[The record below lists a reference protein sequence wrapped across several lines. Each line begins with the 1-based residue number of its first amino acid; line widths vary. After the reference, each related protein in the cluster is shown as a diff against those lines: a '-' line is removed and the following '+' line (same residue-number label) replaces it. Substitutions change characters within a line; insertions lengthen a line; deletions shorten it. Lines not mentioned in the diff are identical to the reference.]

1 MKFEDIRITSSQ
13 KSCAIFTEVHFP
25 IANVLATPRKE
36 FPVAKRQ
43 SVAQHI
49 FLLVSL
55 STNLCLIFLN
65 FVKEEQPVFQN
76 LHHLYENLAS
86 TWFEIH

>member
-1 MKFEDIRITSSQ
+1 MKFEDIRIISSQ

-43 SVAQHI
+43 SVAPTHFSI
-49 FLLVSL
+49 GIAFHKFVSHF
-55 STNLCLIFLN
+55 S
-65 FVKEEQPVFQN
+65 
-76 LHHLYENLAS
+76 
-86 TWFEIH
+86 